1 MGAVLE
7 IKDFRKGASR
17 QAIAKYISVNFNRVV
32 QNPALRKALGKLVA
46 DGSLTQDGQRFKLV
60 KEKRAELRK
69 PAPKPRKKKKKV
81 VKKKTKKTKKKK
93 QPRKKQKKQ
102 PRKRKKKKKS

>member
-1 MGAVLE
+1 MGWLQKTRNLNMRMALKAVLE

-60 KEKRAELRK
+60 KEKRVELRK
-69 PAPKPRKKKKKV
+69 PAPKPKKKKKKV
-81 VKKKTKKTKKKK
+81 VKKKTKKT
-93 QPRKKQKKQ
+93 
-102 PRKRKKKKKS
+102 